1 MVELVDLV
9 NYVIIFLCQ
18 TTLFGWLTF
27 ILGSQT
33 VILTTL
39 LFWIYF
45 FLLMPE
51 FVLQWLSLH
60 LGIQVMLLSQF
71 PVFPS
76 NSQWDAL
83 FHRIAYDQSHA
94 DWGSICD
101 NLRDIPQENIFKL
114 TAFTAGSEFFEWVQV
129 GIDVYIRHRKYQ
141 VKPHSSPWF
150 SVSCAA
156 VIVHRNHIFR
166 LYQQN
171 KSSESICELPIVYS
185 RINLLNLFAN
195 CQQCTQQR

>member
-1 MVELVDLV
+1 MVNFHTWISDCDSH
-9 NYVIIFLCQ
+9 NP
-18 TTLFGWLTF
+18 
-27 ILGSQT
+27 
-33 VILTTL
+33 VILD
-39 LFWIYF
+39 LF
-45 FLLMPE
+45 
-51 FVLQWLSLH
+51 LSSDAR
-60 LGIQVMLLSQF
+60 ICSTMAF
-71 PVFPS
+71 PPFGNSGHVAVSVSSDFPS